1 MGGKRRRLPMALT
14 VSVREV
20 YQSLVGQDD
29 GREIQWDFSKS
40 FNGPENKV
48 VNQQILA
55 GVQSTDHE
63 TPVVTIKATMRV
75 HFRTK
80 RRQEVNKSRNAAQDV
95 LKQQRA
101 RSRLNTKKNQRVK
114 ALNLSTSLAAE
125 DKDQYIKYMTIDYM
139 SSEHSMSESEEGES
153 NNSERPKK
161 KVFCVSSLQ
170 WRSPALTQV
179 MHSLDR
185 TSTRRRSAKGAN
197 MLVERRRTG
206 IISSRLAP
214 DDADPF
220 ALA

>member
-1 MGGKRRRLPMALT
+1 M
-14 VSVREV
+14 
-20 YQSLVGQDD
+20 
-29 GREIQWDFSKS
+29 
-40 FNGPENKV
+40 
-48 VNQQILA
+48 
-55 GVQSTDHE
+55 
-63 TPVVTIKATMRV
+63 
-75 HFRTK
+75 
-80 RRQEVNKSRNAAQDV
+80 
-95 LKQQRA
+95 
-101 RSRLNTKKNQRVK
+101 K

-125 DKDQYIKYMTIDYM
+125 DNDQYMKFMTTDYM

-153 NNSERPKK
+153 NSENGYESSDSERPKK

-185 TSTRRRSAKGAN
+185 KSTRRRSAKGAN

-206 IISSRLAP
+206 IISSCLAP